1 MLYILQRPDEAQ
13 MQADLAYRLD
23 PLNPLIQSTYALTL
37 LCESDCASALSVV
50 EEVLASDP
58 DNFLANNVVDA
69 AAFQC
74 GDLDRVFEAEK
85 QKQTL
90 EDGLMNEIERIYNKD
105 GFNAAYEEIMR
116 HLEVRAENY
125 YVTPADMA
133 IKYYMINQDDKVM
146 EWIEKGI
153 EVRDPSTL
161 YIGTGYLNFT
171 RLYDNPRF
179 IKVFEKLN
187 LPLPKSN

>member
-1 MLYILQRPDEAQ
+1 
-13 MQADLAYRLD
+13 
-23 PLNPLIQSTYALTL
+23 LIQSTYALTL
-37 LCESDCASALSVV
+37 LCENDCASALSVV
-50 EEVLASDP
+50 EKVLASDP

-74 GDLDRVFEAEK
+74 GNLDRVFEAEK
-85 QKQTL
+85 QKQPL
-90 EDGLMNEIERIYNKD
+90 EESLMNEIERIYKKD
-105 GFNAAYEEIMR
+105 GFHAAYEEIMR
-116 HLEVRAENY
+116 HLEVRAKTNY
-125 YVTPADMA
+125 LTPADMA
-133 IKYYMINQDDKVM
+133 IKYYMINQDDKVL
-146 EWIEKGI
+146 EWIEKGV